1 MKSTLL
7 NFGPAQTS
15 SGEEGCGLAKR
26 NKAKVVRFT
35 DEEWNHLNQEA
46 IKAGVSKEQFV
57 RDAVAGI
64 ELTPKPPEELAALI
78 KELNAIGNNINQIA
92 RIANSKHE
100 ITKQELT
107 VVECLVKEIWEKVLE
122 L

>member
-1 MKSTLL
+1 M
-7 NFGPAQTS
+7 
-15 SGEEGCGLAKR
+15 AKR
-26 NKAKVVRFT
+26 NKAKVIRFT
-35 DEEWNHLNQEA
+35 DEEWEHLNQEA
-46 IKAGVSKEQFV
+46 MKAGVSKERFV

-64 ELTPKPPEELAALI
+64 ELTSKPPEELAALI

-100 ITKQELT
+100 ITQQELT
-107 VVECLVKEIWEKVLE
+107 VVECLVKQIWEKVLE